1 MNKKIY
7 GVDLSKKITP
17 VMVRDAI
24 IECFVKAH
32 SKILE
37 MMKEYHEFKSE
48 EEFEQ
53 MKHIN
58 IKYLIKSKFE
68 EIGVDFDNPS
78 KEDLIAVIDK
88 LKDYASNFRKPEI
101 IKKHYSEIMLLI
113 NRL

>member
-53 MKHIN
+53 MGKVN
-58 IKYLIKSKFE
+58 
-68 EIGVDFDNPS
+68 
-78 KEDLIAVIDK
+78 
-88 LKDYASNFRKPEI
+88 
-101 IKKHYSEIMLLI
+101 
-113 NRL
+113 